1 MSGRIVQIN
10 FKFNV
15 SGAEYEQAVSP
26 LAGDIAAVAGLRWK
40 VWLMNEA
47 ESEAGGIMLFE
58 DGASAKAYLEGP
70 IAAQIVTHPALSD
83 FSVKQFDV
91 MKDVTAITRGPV

>member
-15 SGAEYEQAVSP
+15 SRAEYERATSP

-70 IAAQIVTHPALSD
+70 IKEQIVTHPALSD

-91 MKDVTAITRGPV
+91 MKDVTAVTRGPV